1 MGIRF
6 SCHGCGKPLN
16 IKTELAGR
24 RGLCPECGTKFRIP
38 LADTEFSTPIASSGP
53 RAGNTVTP
61 NEPSAAAATPQ
72 AATPKA
78 ATPKAA
84 IKQIEAPR
92 PSAAAT
98 VAQEVAPQTKRIAS
112 GQESATS
119 EPAANQPAGKAPL
132 NPAVATSAVSSA
144 GAEPEL
150 LSSESTATWYVRPPS
165 GGQYGPATSAML
177 KVWID
182 EGRVAKNALLW
193 KDGWPQW
200 REASDALP
208 EIADS
213 LPGSMSIETAD
224 PFPDGPSGSKLTTP
238 IAREKTSRIHSEF
251 AGDAKI
257 GTVRRKRSSRR
268 ITLVAV
274 LAALVVGLIV
284 TLFLVASTR
293 G

>member
-1 MGIRF
+1 M
-6 SCHGCGKPLN
+6 L
-16 IKTELAGR
+16 
-24 RGLCPECGTKFRIP
+24 
-38 LADTEFSTPIASSGP
+38 SG
-53 RAGNTVTP
+53 
-61 NEPSAAAATPQ
+61 
-72 AATPKA
+72 
-78 ATPKAA
+78 
-84 IKQIEAPR
+84 
-92 PSAAAT
+92 
-98 VAQEVAPQTKRIAS
+98 
-112 GQESATS
+112 ESAS
-119 EPAANQPAGKAPL
+119 
-132 NPAVATSAVSSA
+132 
-144 GAEPEL
+144 
-150 LSSESTATWYVRPPS
+150 TWYVRPPS

-182 EGRVAKNALLW
+182 EGRVAKTALLW

-213 LPGSMSIETAD
+213 LPGSQSLDTAD
-224 PFPDGPSGSKLTTP
+224 PFADGPSGSKLTTP

-257 GTVRRKRSSRR
+257 GAVRRKRSSRR